1 MVAIIMI
8 AFGFRAAASLL
19 LVSFLSRSV
28 LMRWRSRM
36 ARTGQAGKVLLGASA
51 VAVSLLLLTGLD
63 REFGAVLVNESPG

>member
-1 MVAIIMI
+1 VVAIIMI
-8 AFGFRAAASLL
+8 AFGFGAPASLV

-63 REFGAVLVNESPG
+63 REFEAVLVNASPG